1 MNQKTFESIAA
12 TLRQQAV
19 AQARMMGLGMAD
31 ADDVAQDAMLKL
43 WAVHSDLCDIQHANR
58 LARIATRHLVI
69 DSSRHRKLTSELI
82 VAIDGVPEGRSG
94 EWQPPDT
101 RTASPH
107 RMMEMDEDERWLKKR
122 IASLPDREMQVMT
135 MRQVEQKSNGEIAR
149 ILGITAASVATM
161 LSSARRKIF
170 EDFKKRDRR

>member
-82 VAIDGVPEGRSG
+82 ISIDGVQGRSG

-101 RTASPH
+101 CTASPH
-107 RMMEMDEDERWLKKR
+107 GMMEMDEDERWLKKR

-170 EDFKKRDRR
+170 EDLKKRNRQ

>member
-1 MNQKTFESIAA
+1 
-12 TLRQQAV
+12 
-19 AQARMMGLGMAD
+19 
-31 ADDVAQDAMLKL
+31 MLFR
-43 WAVHSDLCDIQHANR
+43 S
-58 LARIATRHLVI
+58 
-69 DSSRHRKLTSELI
+69 
-82 VAIDGVPEGRSG
+82 VPEGRSG

-170 EDFKKRDRR
+170 EDLKKRDRQ